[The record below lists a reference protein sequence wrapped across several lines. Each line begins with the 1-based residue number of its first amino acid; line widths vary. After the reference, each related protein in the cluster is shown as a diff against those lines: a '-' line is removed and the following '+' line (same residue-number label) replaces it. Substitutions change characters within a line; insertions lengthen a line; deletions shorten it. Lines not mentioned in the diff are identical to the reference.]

1 MEGEVRF
8 TLLDEDG
15 VEKEVKVFFFQFFFW
30 KKIVSFLKK
39 KLFLFFFN
47 FSAPQLEVIS
57 ENWLWL
63 QINLE
68 LSVVLLLEKPL
79 GEFFFVS

>member
-1 MEGEVRF
+1 M
-8 TLLDEDG
+8 
-15 VEKEVKVFFFQFFFW
+15 
-30 KKIVSFLKK
+30 
-39 KLFLFFFN
+39 
-47 FSAPQLEVIS
+47 PQLEVIS

-79 GEFFFVS
+79 GEFFFLTPSCFFYEISFSGCLDVSAFERLLGPCKEIMQRNVELYAKELAELT